1 MSRPFNSYREFYL
14 FYLGEHQN
22 AQCRRFHAIGT
33 TLVLVTLIALTITGA
48 WKFWFLLPLF
58 GYGFSW
64 IGHFRHERNKP
75 AAFKYPFYSLISDF
89 RMYAQMCTGKLDGE
103 LKRAQEFTRSRT
115 A

>member
-1 MSRPFNSYREFYL
+1 MSRPFSNYQEFYL

-22 AQCRRFHAIGT
+22 ARCRLFHAVGT
-33 TLVLVTLIALTITGA
+33 TLVIFTLVILIATGE

-64 IGHFRHERNKP
+64 IGHFKYERNKP

-89 RMYAQMCTGKLDGE
+89 RMYGQMWTGQLDAQLKLARHYSSE
-103 LKRAQEFTRSRT
+103 RLS
-115 A
+115 